1 MKFLKF
7 HVILS
12 YFYFQITPM
21 KQKLIIALSL
31 TVAIS
36 TLSHSLLAQSAAA
49 PTTVAASQNSCTPW
63 SVIMEQDILWR
74 KRVWR
79 DVPVT
84 DKKQKALVASSNKD
98 LSLTDVLLQEAKN
111 GNITLY
117 SAVNDRFTT
126 TLSYT
131 DLTAYINQLPLIRSV
146 QDPTGNTYHEC
157 LSSEL
162 LNQAIVKFKIK
173 EDWLSVKD
181 SKKITVRILGIAPVV
196 LVTNTD
202 GATSEQPL
210 FWAYY
215 PDNRAILSQYTVPT
229 QNISWDAFFENRKF
243 SSEITKMVE
252 R

>member
-1 MKFLKF
+1 MVSVFT
-7 HVILS
+7 VS
-12 YFYFQITPM
+12 YSVQ
-21 KQKLIIALSL
+21 
-31 TVAIS
+31 
-36 TLSHSLLAQSAAA
+36 AQSATT
-49 PTTVAASQNSCTPW
+49 PTTAAASQNSYTPW
-63 SVIMEQDILWR
+63 STIKESDILWR
-74 KRVWR
+74 KRIWR

-84 DKKQKALVASSNKD
+84 DKKQTALVASSNKD
-98 LSLTDVLLQEAKN
+98 LSLTDVLLREAKN
-111 GNITLY
+111 GKITLY
-117 SAVNDRFTT
+117 SPVNDRFTT
-126 TLSYT
+126 TLSYA
-131 DLTAYINQLPLIRSV
+131 DLIAYINQLPLIRSV
-146 QDPTGNTYHEC
+146 QGPTGNTYHEC

-196 LVTNTD
+196 MVTNTD
-202 GATSEQPL
+202 GTTSEQPL

-215 PDNRAILSQYTVPT
+215 PDNRAILSQFTVPI